1 MTAKGAADEAALD
14 IRTENG
20 VRFITKINAATHYGI
35 SIAVCRELG
44 AAIEAAACD
53 PEVRAVV
60 IDAGGRG
67 FHRGAVMVTELQA
80 DMEALGDEDFRELV
94 HRGQQL
100 GRKVAGLPK
109 PVIGLA
115 RSGALGGG
123 LEQLL
128 RCDFVFARE
137 DARFSFPEVTLGFVA
152 AWGGTQWAGR
162 MMPMRRAQELLL
174 LGNAISGSEAAE
186 QGLITRAFADDA
198 ALDAHL
204 ADVLGQ
210 LERCS
215 PAAFAQTKRCL
226 SAIWEGPLA
235 HGEAVELDAEA
246 GAMGTGDFRL
256 AYAAWMQGMTYNF
269 AQGRPESRD
278 ALR

>member
-1 MTAKGAADEAALD
+1 MAGDTLADGRALD

-20 VRFITKINAATHYGI
+20 VRFITKINEATHYGI
-35 SIAVCRELG
+35 SVAVCRELG
-44 AAIEAAACD
+44 QAIDEAALD
-53 PEVRAVV
+53 PAVRVVV

-67 FHRGAVMVTELQA
+67 FHRGAVMVTELKP
-80 DMEALGDEDFRELV
+80 DLNALGDEDFRELV

-100 GRKVAGLPK
+100 GRKVASLPK

-137 DARFSFPEVTLGFVA
+137 DASFSFPEVTLGFVA
-152 AWGGTQWAGR
+152 AWGGTQWGGR

-174 LGNAISGSEAAE
+174 LGNAISGVAAAE
-186 QGLITRAFADDA
+186 QGLITRAFPDDD

-204 ADVLGQ
+204 AQVLAQ

-215 PAAFAQTKRCL
+215 AAAFAQTKRCL
-226 SAIWEGPLA
+226 AAIWEGPLA
-235 HGEAVELDAEA
+235 QGEAIELEAEA
-246 GAMGTGDFRL
+246 QAMGTGDFRL
-256 AYAAWMQGMTYNF
+256 AYAAWRQGMTYNF
-269 AQGRPESRD
+269 AQGTAESRD
-278 ALR
+278 EPR